1 MQRIEE
7 VSRAL
12 QRGLVAIVVGAALT
26 ACAVNPVTG
35 ARELALV
42 SEAQEIELG
51 RANYANYRQQQGGDY
66 TLQPELSDYVAD
78 VGARLAAFSDRPDL
92 PYEFVVLNNSTA
104 NAWALPG
111 GKIAINSGLLRHL
124 RDEAQLAAV
133 IGHEIIHAAARHGAA
148 QMSRSMLLNVGLAA
162 IAVGTEGQAA
172 EWFGTA
178 SQYGAAAWMARYGR
192 ADELESDYHGIKLM
206 VAAGY
211 DPLAAVEL
219 QETFVELSEA
229 RSNDFISALF
239 ASHPPSQARVDAN
252 RQQVA
257 ELGVAGERY
266 RQRYERMT
274 AALTAAEPAY
284 LAAEEA
290 GKLLRQKEYDQ
301 ALVKSSVAVE
311 LLPQQ
316 GQFWLL
322 RAAIW
327 RGLERPDKAEKA
339 LTTAIRKTPKYFL
352 PYLQRAQLRWQRDA
366 ISEAAADYRDSFS
379 RLQTAQAA
387 YYLGVIAQRRGDQA
401 TAESYF
407 SQAAKLGGEYGQ
419 RAAEQRAQLRQP

>member
-1 MQRIEE
+1 MQRIRHI
-7 VSRAL
+7 SQPL
-12 QRGLVAIVVGAALT
+12 QRSLVAMIVGAALT

-35 ARELALV
+35 ERELALV

-66 TLQPELSDYVAD
+66 RLQPELGDYVAE
-78 VGARLAAFSDRPDL
+78 VGRRLAAFSDRPDL
-92 PYEFVVLNNSTA
+92 PYEFIVINNPTA

-124 RDEAQLAAV
+124 DDEAQLAAV

-172 EWFGTA
+172 EWLGTA

-239 ASHPPSQARVDAN
+239 ASHPPSQERVDAN
-252 RQQVA
+252 RQQVE
-257 ELGVAGERY
+257 ELGVVGERY
-266 RQRYERMT
+266 RQRYQRMT
-274 AALTAAEPAY
+274 AELKAAEPAY

-290 GKLLRQKEYDQ
+290 ARLLRQKNYTQ
-301 ALVKSSVAVE
+301 ALEKSAIAVE
-311 LLPQQ
+311 RLPRQ

-327 RGLERPDKAEKA
+327 RALERPDKAEKA
-339 LTTAIRKTPKYFL
+339 LTTAIRKTPKYYL

-366 ISEAAADYRDSFS
+366 MNEAAVDYRDSFS
-379 RLQTAQAA
+379 HLQTAEAA
-387 YYLGVIAQRRGDQA
+387 YYLGVVAQRRGDEA
-401 TAESYF
+401 AADDYF
-407 SQAAKLGGEYGQ
+407 SKAIKLGGEYAQ
-419 RAAEQRAQLRQP
+419 RATKRREQLRQP